1 MSFGVMP
8 TSNVTPGPGEKS
20 PLPEEKSCASYL
32 VISSRMLADL
42 RRKYIT
48 SLCIDLYKLYASER
62 LGCRSVAWLLG
73 ILADKS
79 LRARMIC

>member
-48 SLCIDLYKLYASER
+48 SLRIDLYKLM
-62 LGCRSVAWLLG
+62 
-73 ILADKS
+73 
-79 LRARMIC
+79 LRNVSDPDP